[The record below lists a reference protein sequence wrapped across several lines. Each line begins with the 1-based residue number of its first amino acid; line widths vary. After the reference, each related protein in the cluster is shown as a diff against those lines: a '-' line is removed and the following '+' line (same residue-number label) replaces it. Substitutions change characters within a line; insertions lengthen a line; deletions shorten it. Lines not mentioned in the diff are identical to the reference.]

1 MRWPVLVPLLFA
13 AAAWAQADEADWLAS
28 PQAAQFR
35 ARVVQLALIY
45 GDSSGI
51 DPQGYEVLTRAAGKR
66 APGDCADVEVVT
78 SRRDEVVR
86 RETVHACRA
95 H

>member
-1 MRWPVLVPLLFA
+1 MRPAALLALVPALVAL
-13 AAAWAQADEADWLAS
+13 AQPADDAWLAS

-51 DPQGYEVLTRAAGKR
+51 DPQGFKIVTRAAGKVV
-66 APGDCADVEVVT
+66 AGDCAQVEVVT
-78 SRRDEVVR
+78 LKGEEVVR
-86 RETVHACRA
+86 RETVRACRD